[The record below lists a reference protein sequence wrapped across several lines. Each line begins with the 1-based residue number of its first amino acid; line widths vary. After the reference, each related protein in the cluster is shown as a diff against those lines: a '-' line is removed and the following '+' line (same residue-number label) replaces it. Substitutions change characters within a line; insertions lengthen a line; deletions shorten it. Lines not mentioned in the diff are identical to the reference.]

1 MEIVIKI
8 AIVASVLLIGYN
20 ISQII
25 SAYASICEKVN
36 EFKQLVSQNDA
47 SVGSIRHSNFG
58 LSFVI
63 SVVLVL
69 LTVFSGLVWW
79 ISVMVA
85 CKAAVTLY
93 CSDAMVVRILKE
105 GKISKKFFFLSK
117 IDSFFNVFFGL
128 AVAVILVL

>member
-36 EFKQLVSQNDA
+36 EFKQLVSQNEA

-79 ISVMVA
+79 ISLMVA

-93 CSDAMVVRILKE
+93 CSDAMVVRILRE
-105 GKISKKFFFLSK
+105 GKISRKFFFLSK
-117 IDSFFNVFFGL
+117 IDSVFNVFFGL
-128 AVAVILVL
+128 AIAVILVL

>member
-25 SAYASICEKVN
+25 SAYASICEKVD

-128 AVAVILVL
+128 AVAEILVL

>member
-25 SAYASICEKVN
+25 SAYASICEKVD